1 MPWIQKSPQSLVYEW
16 IVTKFTFHQRCDFNR
31 SKLYILRILFLPKSA
46 YLIQT
51 QNICAF
57 SVFQKKPISF
67 KFQIHDFPAPYFLF
81 PFSQETLNL
90 FLFVYIFKFNNASPF
105 HLSFFPVFSSHF
117 LSESSLFC
125 LSAMVFYRSVSL
137 LSKLRNRVRKTVDQW
152 ASSRLA
158 HTMEIV

>member
-1 MPWIQKSPQSLVYEW
+1 MLKFGRPDYVDSIFEFEFHLLIPRNSLPCPLTINFWIHY
-16 IVTKFTFHQRCDFNR
+16 
-31 SKLYILRILFLPKSA
+31 
-46 YLIQT
+46 
-51 QNICAF
+51 
-57 SVFQKKPISF
+57 
-67 KFQIHDFPAPYFLF
+67 FPAPYFLF

-152 ASSRLA
+152 ASSRSA